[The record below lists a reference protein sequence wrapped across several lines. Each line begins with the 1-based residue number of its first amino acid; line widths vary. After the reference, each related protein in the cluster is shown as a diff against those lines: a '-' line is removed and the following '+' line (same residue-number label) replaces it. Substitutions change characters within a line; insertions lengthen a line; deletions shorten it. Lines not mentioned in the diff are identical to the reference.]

1 MKIVFIADGRSP
13 TAINWIKHFIERGD
27 EVTLVSSAYCP
38 PMNGLKALH
47 IVPLGLSGVEKL
59 TSSRSYL
66 RAPVLVGARTLVKQW
81 LGPFTVRKR
90 AVVIR
95 RIITETQ
102 PDLVH
107 AMRIPFEGMAAADAY
122 TGIPLVISVWGND
135 FTLHSVS
142 NQFMRYY
149 TQWALRVADGLH
161 ADCERD
167 IRLAR
172 ELGFNEGK
180 PTTVIPGSGG
190 IRPEVFFPSGT
201 LCSQPVII
209 NPRGFRAYVQ
219 NESFFKA
226 IPLVLR
232 ELPAAKFVCAGM
244 AGQPQVLDWIEA
256 LGIENA
262 VELLDNLPQAQLA
275 ERFREAM
282 IVVSPTTHDGTPN
295 SLIEAMAC
303 GCFPVAGDIE
313 SIREWIVDGENG
325 LLVDPLDPTAI
336 ANGILRATRDETLR
350 RNGFFINQRA
360 IAERAL
366 YTESMKKAEAFYTT
380 VTRSTT

>member
-27 EVTLVSSAYCP
+27 EVTLVSSTYCP
-38 PMNGLKALH
+38 PLDGVKALH
-47 IVPLGLSGVEKL
+47 IVPLGLSGAEKM
-59 TSSRSYL
+59 TSARSYL
-66 RAPVLVGARTLVKQW
+66 RAPVLVGTRTLIKQW
-81 LGPFTVRKR
+81 LGPFTVRRR
-90 AVVIR
+90 AARIR
-95 RIITETQ
+95 RIIADTQ

-107 AMRIPFEGMAAADAY
+107 AMRIPFEGMTAADAY
-122 TGIPLVISVWGND
+122 TGIPLIISVWGND

-149 TQWALRVADGLH
+149 THWALRVADGLH

-167 IRLAR
+167 IRLAKK
-172 ELGFNEGK
+172 LGFDGEK
-180 PTTVIPGSGG
+180 PTLVVPGSGG
-190 IRPEVFFPSGT
+190 IRPEVFFPAKT
-201 LCSQPVII
+201 LSVQPIII

-219 NESFFKA
+219 NEAFFKA

-232 ELPAAKFVCAGM
+232 ELPTAKFVCTGM
-244 AGQPQVLDWIEA
+244 AGQPQVLAWIKE
-256 LGIENA
+256 LGIQNA
-262 VELLDNLPQAQLA
+262 VELLENMPQAKLA

-282 IVVSPTTHDGTPN
+282 VVVSPTTHDGTPN
-295 SLIEAMAC
+295 SLIEAIAC

-325 LLVDPLDPTAI
+325 FLVDPLDPEAI
-336 ANGILRATRDETLR
+336 AKGILRAANDEALR
-350 RNGFFINQRA
+350 QNGFTINQSA
-360 IAERAL
+360 IAERAVFS
-366 YTESMKKAEAFYTT
+366 ESMKKVEAFYAT